1 MKDLNR
7 EQLARHLFNVMN
19 EGRFEKNRWVP
30 IDSFWEYLVANNWHQ
45 GYLRLADEI
54 VSKGYKP

>member
-1 MKDLNR
+1 MR
-7 EQLARHLFNVMN
+7 EMTRDQLARHLFNVMN
-19 EGRFEKNRWVP
+19 QHRVFACT
-30 IDSFWEYLVANNWHQ
+30 ANSAWQWMVDNKLIG